1 MADEILFAG
10 ELTPDPAN
18 AAPTTVS
25 IPDNVK
31 DLIGEGKKYATLEKA
46 LEALGHSQAH
56 IAKIEADN
64 AELRAKADKAV
75 DSETLYATVQEVL
88 KNSRP
93 TSGDSL
99 DAAALEGLLDRKL
112 TEREQKKL
120 ETSNAVQVEQALIG
134 KFGDKDKAKQVFE
147 DKAKELG
154 IGVEFLTSLA
164 KKSPKAVLELFGTKA
179 APTPGSTRTTVNS
192 EQLSTQHRD
201 PPRKSVMGGA
211 TSAELLEAW
220 RAAAPKTS

>member
-64 AELRAKADKAV
+64 AELRAKAEKAV
-75 DSETLYATVQEVL
+75 DSETNGAR
-88 KNSRP
+88 S
-93 TSGDSL
+93 
-99 DAAALEGLLDRKL
+99 
-112 TEREQKKL
+112 
-120 ETSNAVQVEQALIG
+120 
-134 KFGDKDKAKQVFE
+134 
-147 DKAKELG
+147 
-154 IGVEFLTSLA
+154 
-164 KKSPKAVLELFGTKA
+164 
-179 APTPGSTRTTVNS
+179 S
-192 EQLSTQHRD
+192 E
-201 PPRKSVMGGA
+201 
-211 TSAELLEAW
+211 E
-220 RAAAPKTS
+220 